1 MRINS
6 QSNKSFVCAL
16 LGAAVVILFFCS
28 VPVVG
33 QSSDENFAVEH
44 TKVTA
49 SAVGVKRFEIVSPRQ
64 SGITFTNQLTG
75 LEYYKNMVAHNG
87 AGVAVG
93 DVNGDDLADVFL
105 CNIQGDNALYLN
117 QGNFRFKPIKGPQE
131 MKAVISTGAALVDVD
146 GDGDKDLLVNGVKV
160 GTRLFLNDGAGGF
173 ELSEVSGLEDSGTTT
188 SMALAD
194 VDGDGD
200 LDLYVAHYIDWMHL
214 ADPTTRFEYS
224 RRGDKLMVTRV
235 NGESTLKPKWKGRF
249 TVSNTGRVREL
260 PEADRFYLN
269 NGDGTFRDV
278 SNEKRFII
286 DGESR
291 SLSSLREWGLAV
303 TFRDINNDFLPDLY
317 VCNDFASPD
326 RFWINRGKG
335 KFELTN
341 YNNIR
346 HTSRS
351 SMGVDFTDLN
361 YDGVPDF
368 MLLDMLDPNRD
379 RRLVQL
385 EKEVE
390 RSSRLLDWKYVP
402 RFNRNVLMISQGGPL
417 WFDTAY
423 YSGVEA
429 SAWSWNVRFLDADL
443 DGDDDMLITNGFAFD
458 TMDIDASLKLKSVQ
472 KGVRKDSRSLYE
484 LKKLQPRYNSPNQLF
499 RNDGQLRFSESGPAF
514 GFDYNGI
521 TYGLGVADFDN
532 DGDLDF
538 ITNNL
543 NESPSLYRNTSQE
556 PRIQVRLKG
565 GVGSKVRLRHSNGA
579 TVREI
584 FSGGGYLSGD
594 SGEVVFAINISG
606 EKIKDSSLEVEW
618 SGGSVVTRVTDLK
631 ANSIYHLKKDASI
644 EKDSRK
650 DLSIDKPMF
659 LQKKDAIA
667 FRHFPNLTKDY
678 DENPFLLKRISAT
691 APPAL
696 SRDFDGNGW
705 IDVGFQ
711 LPRSGAVQ
719 VFLNQDGNQF
729 LPLASQYNN
738 PGGLMENTGWLD
750 GFNVIDS
757 KPSFEKSLNEQIS
770 VLEINQSLRLL
781 LRADIDGNGFADAI
795 YITQDSMLDHP
806 AASQVFI
813 YLQNDGVFHRARSWE
828 KSLSEIGRVSSA
840 VCIDIDNDQDAD
852 LLVAQEAGSIKL
864 FENRDGAF
872 LDISDSSNLGGH
884 VGLWQGLAVGDF
896 NNDGSI
902 DFVAGN
908 IGRNSPLEPYKE
920 NLVYLSRSEE
930 PRISLFALQEKGVLL
945 PIDDMDLFSR
955 VVDRTT
961 LPQSYHEFSNANL
974 SVVLKSFGSMN
985 KTKINCLESSV
996 FLNRAGKFERFALPV
1011 EAQWSPTSSINVADF
1026 DNDGFEDLLLS
1037 QNWYSIRPDL
1047 GRLDSSA
1054 GMILLGEGQGRFQG
1068 ISSGRSGLEILG
1080 ECRNSI
1086 IADFN
1091 HDGRS
1096 DILATQTL
1104 GQAQLYLGQSE
1115 KRGIRLMFDSK
1126 IELAKRLGCSVH
1138 LSYSN
1143 ETSSPSRW
1151 LHSGDGVLAQCS
1163 SEAVLGF
1170 KEWPSSIQIVWSDG
1184 EMQTILVRPE
1194 IYEYTAQ

>member
-1 MRINS
+1 MCINFQANS
-6 QSNKSFVCAL
+6 SFVGAL
-16 LGAAVVILFFCS
+16 LGGAMAILSFWS

-33 QSSDENFAVEH
+33 QSSDENLAIGH
-44 TKVTA
+44 TKVTP
-49 SAVGVKRFEIVSPRQ
+49 SAIGAKRFEIVSPYQ
-64 SGITFTNQLTG
+64 SGITFKNHLAG

-105 CNIQGDNALYLN
+105 CNIQGGNALYLN
-117 QGNFRFKPIKGPQE
+117 QGGFRFKPVKGPQE
-131 MKAVISTGAALVDVD
+131 MKAVISTGAALADVD

-173 ELSEVSGLEDSGTTT
+173 ELSEGSGLENSGTTT

-224 RRGDKLMVTRV
+224 RRGDQLMVTRI
-235 NGESTLKPKWKGRF
+235 NGESTMKPKWKDRF

-278 SNEKRFII
+278 SIEKRFII

-303 TFRDINNDFLPDLY
+303 TFRDVNNDFLPDLY

-326 RFWINRGKG
+326 RFWINQGEG

-341 YNNIR
+341 YSNIR

-361 YDGVPDF
+361 ADGVPDF
-368 MLLDMLDPNRD
+368 MLLDMLDPNRA

-402 RFNRNVLMISQGGPL
+402 RFNRNVLMISQDGPL
-417 WFDTAY
+417 WLDTAY

-458 TMDIDASLKLKSVQ
+458 TMDMDASLKLKSVQ
-472 KGVRKDSRSLYE
+472 KGSRKDARSLYE

-499 RNDGQLRFSESGPAF
+499 RNDGQLRFAESGPAF
-514 GFDYNGI
+514 GFDHNGI

-543 NESPSLYRNTSQE
+543 NEPPSLYRNTSQE

-565 GVGSKVRLRHSNGA
+565 GVGSKVRLRHTDGA
-579 TVREI
+579 IVREI

-594 SGEVVFAINISG
+594 SGEVVFATNISG
-606 EKIKDSSLEVEW
+606 KNVKESSLEVEW
-618 SGGSVVTRVTDLK
+618 PDGSLVTRVVDLK
-631 ANSIYHLKKDASI
+631 ANSIYRLKKDVSP
-644 EKDSRK
+644 EKHSTTVVP
-650 DLSIDKPMF
+650 SDKPMF
-659 LQKKDAIA
+659 LQKLDAIA

-678 DENPFLLKRISAT
+678 DENPFLLKRLSAT

-705 IDVGFQ
+705 LDVGFQ

-719 VFLNQDGNQF
+719 VFLNQDGERF
-729 LPLASQYNN
+729 LPLASKYND
-738 PGGLMENTGWLD
+738 PSGLMENTGWLD
-750 GFNVIDS
+750 GFTVVDN
-757 KPSFEKSLNEQIS
+757 KPSFEESLNQQ
-770 VLEINQSLRLL
+770 VPAMEINQSLRLV
-781 LRADIDGNGFADAI
+781 LRADIDGNGFADAL
-795 YITQDSMLDHP
+795 YITQDSILDHP
-806 AASQVFI
+806 AGSQAFV
-813 YLQNDGVFHRARSWE
+813 YLQNDDGFHRADSWE
-828 KSLSEIGRVSSA
+828 KSLSELGHVSSA
-840 VCIDIDNDQDAD
+840 ICVDIDSDRDAD
-852 LLVAQEAGSIKL
+852 LLVAHEAGSIKL
-864 FENRDGAF
+864 FENRDGSF
-872 LDISDSSNLGGH
+872 LDISESVNLAGH

-896 NNDGSI
+896 NDDGRM

-908 IGRNSPLEPYKE
+908 IGRNSPLEPYQE

-930 PRISLFALQEKGVLL
+930 PRMSLFALQEKGKLL

-961 LPQSYHEFSNANL
+961 LPQSYHEFSSANL
-974 SVVLKSFGSMN
+974 AVVLKSFGSM
-985 KTKINCLESSV
+985 KQTEINCLETSV

-1011 EAQWSPTSSINVADF
+1011 EAQWSPTSSISVADF
-1026 DNDGFEDLLLS
+1026 DNDGLEDLVLS

-1054 GMILLGEGQGRFQG
+1054 GMILLGQGQGSFKG
-1068 ISSGRSGLEILG
+1068 VSSGRSGLAILG
-1080 ECRNSI
+1080 ECRNAL

-1096 DILATQTL
+1096 DIIATQTL
-1104 GQAQLYLGQSE
+1104 GEAHLYLGQSE
-1115 KRGIRLMFDSK
+1115 KRGIRLIIDSK
-1126 IELAKRLGCSVH
+1126 VELAKRLGCSVH
-1138 LSYSN
+1138 LLYPD
-1143 ETSSPSRW
+1143 ETSSPPRW
-1151 LHSGDGVLAQCS
+1151 LYSGDGVLAQCS
-1163 SEAVLGF
+1163 TEAVLGF
-1170 KEWPSSIQIVWSDG
+1170 KQWPSSIQIVWSDG
-1184 EMQTILVRPE
+1184 EKQTILVRPG